1 MVVLLPLVLVGGCTT
16 EVDCELSADCVGG
29 ECHCDVGWRGQTCS
43 ELDLVR
49 SARAQMPSRWRRG
62 HWWVMPTAN

>member
-1 MVVLLPLVLVGGCTT
+1 MVLLPLVLVGGCTT
-16 EVDCELSADCVGG
+16 EMDCELSGDCVGG

-49 SARAQMPSRWRRG
+49 SSVSMVQRAHRCQAAG
-62 HWWVMPTAN
+62 VVGTGG